1 MTQPLEA
8 GRWGVTYLSHF
19 PGVRMSCYVTVFS
32 KNLGSGAADFRMF
45 GLQQVHY
52 RAKCT
57 LWEFPCELC
66 KIRCVACVFNKEAK
80 TVSMQISASRW
91 CRKMRYNGIFFLKYL
106 HQYKSEQKTTST
118 HLPSFATFYIY
129 NRKWLW
135 TSVIFMSFAAVVL

>member
-91 CRKMRYNGIFFLKYL
+91 CRKMRYNGIFFLNIFI
-106 HQYKSEQKTTST
+106 STSPNKKQLVLT
-118 HLPSFATFYIY
+118 YQVLRPSTFITENDYEPPSF
-129 NRKWLW
+129 LC
-135 TSVIFMSFAAVVL
+135 LLLQ